1 MSCTVWSNLS
11 LQKDCNIQDFL
22 EGHHASS
29 CHFATSGRQVPLWF
43 RGLPLNYPER
53 EDDPVTGR
61 TRSLEALRARG
72 EKLASCSVSFSKQYW
87 RFACLALIWFAFF
100 FEVSSWQAS
109 EDSEEL
115 PSIEYGDLG
124 DGLVGESSDMLHDLI
139 MIDYV
144 YIYICIYIHN

>member
-87 RFACLALIWFAFF
+87 RFACL
-100 FEVSSWQAS
+100 
-109 EDSEEL
+109 
-115 PSIEYGDLG
+115 
-124 DGLVGESSDMLHDLI
+124 DLI
-139 MIDYV
+139 CFFLKYLPGRLLRTLKSCLALNMETWGMDLWAKVATCCMIWLCV
-144 YIYICIYIHN
+144 YIIIYI